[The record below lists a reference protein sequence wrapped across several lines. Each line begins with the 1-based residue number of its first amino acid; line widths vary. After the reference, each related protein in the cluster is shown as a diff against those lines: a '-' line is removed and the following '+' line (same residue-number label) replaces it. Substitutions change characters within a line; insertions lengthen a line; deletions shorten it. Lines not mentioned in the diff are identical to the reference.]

1 MSKREEK
8 KVTSHPLIYG
18 VATFALLF
26 GLLFFSLSVYDYSS
40 FNIYPLAFILATTC
54 IVFFAK
60 SVYEVM
66 SGQEKVK
73 IMAENMANK
82 LVMSSQQLFLEV
94 YNNSPVAYL
103 IVGKFGDIISAN
115 IATARLLGVSTESLI
130 KKDLFS
136 FINTASEE
144 HKAILKQKFQ
154 QGIVVSDE
162 EVKVSR
168 GKSFAW
174 TMLSI
179 FQFSSSDGRK
189 LSLVTFVDITKQK
202 EIDAAKTEFVSLA
215 SHQLRTPISGM
226 RWSAELLLMD
236 GVESLSTQQKRYID
250 RLLSSIH
257 RMSSL
262 VDDFLQVSRF
272 ELGTRV
278 LKQEQIKLE
287 ELFEE
292 VLSDQ
297 AEVVT
302 GKRLSVNKEYDDSL
316 SKISTDAGMLRMIV
330 TNLYVNAVKYS
341 RIGGE
346 ITISYRRKGGEL
358 EIEVKDTGMGIPIS
372 EQQRVFTK
380 IFRATNAI
388 KEVPDGT
395 GLGLYIVDKAV
406 QSLKGRISFSST
418 ENIGTTF
425 KVVLPLNLLS

>member
-1 MSKREEK
+1 
-8 KVTSHPLIYG
+8 
-18 VATFALLF
+18 
-26 GLLFFSLSVYDYSS
+26 
-40 FNIYPLAFILATTC
+40 
-54 IVFFAK
+54 
-60 SVYEVM
+60 M

-115 IATARLLGVSTESLI
+115 TATARLLGVSTESLI

-136 FINTASEE
+136 FIDTASEE

-162 EVKVSR
+162 EVKVPR

-202 EIDAAKTEFVSLA
+202 EIDAAKKEFVSLA

-278 LKQEQIKLE
+278 LKQEQINLE

-292 VLSDQ
+292 VLGDQ

-341 RIGGE
+341 RVGGE
-346 ITISYRRKGGEL
+346 ITISYCRKGGEL

-380 IFRATNAI
+380 IFRATNAV

-425 KVVLPLNLLS
+425 TVVLPLNLLS